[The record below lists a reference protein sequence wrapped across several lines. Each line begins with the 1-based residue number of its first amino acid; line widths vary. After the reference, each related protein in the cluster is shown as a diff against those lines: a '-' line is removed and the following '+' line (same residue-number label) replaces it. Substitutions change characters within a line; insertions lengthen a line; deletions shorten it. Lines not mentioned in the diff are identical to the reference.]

1 MQNGCHSLGP
11 LICQKLCNNGEH
23 FKPYFFLFESKKL
36 LLQFKNYEEKKY
48 NNESIDY
55 PISKYSLD

>member
-1 MQNGCHSLGP
+1 MSFTRTFNMQYAIMGNILNHIFSCL
-11 LICQKLCNNGEH
+11 KV
-23 FKPYFFLFESKKL
+23 KKL